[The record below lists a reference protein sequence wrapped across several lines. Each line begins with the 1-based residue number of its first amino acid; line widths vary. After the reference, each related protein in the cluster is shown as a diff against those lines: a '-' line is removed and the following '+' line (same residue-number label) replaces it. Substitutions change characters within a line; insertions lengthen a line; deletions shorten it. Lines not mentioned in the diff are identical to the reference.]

1 VASTV
6 TIRDDRMLVRDGH
19 PLFVLQGRH
28 RPVGATLADLA
39 EAGFNCFRYTFFGT
53 LGSEPETLPDDL
65 HGLLA
70 CVYLYD
76 CMNLRADPSYESQLT
91 DAVTRWREHPALL
104 AYETYNE
111 PAWRPDIPQ
120 KVNQTAD
127 DLATGYRRVREL
139 DPHHPIH
146 LGHSA
151 SATVDALREYNRAA
165 DIIGCNPY
173 PVMPVGMRRHWGI
186 RPDGRALGSPDQG
199 LSAVG
204 DYTGKMVQVGESTR
218 PVWMQLQAMAW
229 EDFYSPAGTRD
240 PGPDGPDPSAILYPT
255 HAQMRYM
262 AFADTIHGATGLLF
276 SMHNVPKD
284 SEVWQDIRRLAGELR
299 GLRDILAARSVDLPL
314 QASYANLGYSIWKG
328 VETLAKEHDGRCFLF
343 AANSAFD
350 PAEVTWKGFGDVA
363 CLRVLGEDRE
373 VPAQSGAA
381 SDRFEPYDV
390 HVYELVSR

>member
-1 VASTV
+1 MASKV
-6 TIRDDRMLVRDGH
+6 EIRDDRMLVRDGQ

-28 RPVGATLADLA
+28 LPIGAMLADLA
-39 EAGFNCFRYTFFGT
+39 EAGFNCFRYTVFGT
-53 LGSEPETLPDDL
+53 LGSAAEPPPVDL

-76 CMNLRADPSYESQLT
+76 RMNLRADPSYESQLT
-91 DAVTRWREHPALL
+91 DAVTQWREHPSLL

-111 PAWRPDIPQ
+111 PAWRPDVPH
-120 KVNQTAD
+120 KVNQIAD
-127 DLATGYRRVREL
+127 DLATGCRHVREL

-151 SATVDALREYNRAA
+151 SATVEALRDYNRAA

-173 PVMPVGMRRHWGI
+173 PVMPEGMRRHWGI
-186 RPDGRALGSPDQG
+186 RPDGRALDSPDQG

-204 DYTGKMVQVGESTR
+204 DYASKMVKVGEGTR
-218 PVWMQLQAMAW
+218 PVWMQLQTMAW
-229 EDFYSPAGTRD
+229 EDFYSAAGTRD

-262 AFADTIHGATGLLF
+262 AFADIIHGATGLLF

-284 SEVWQDIRRLAGELR
+284 GPVWQDIRRLAGELR
-299 GLRDILAARSVDLPL
+299 GLHDMLAARSVDLPL
-314 QASYANLGYSIWKG
+314 AASYANLGYSIWKG
-328 VETLAKEHDGRCFLF
+328 VETLVKEHEGRRYLL

-350 PAEVTWKGFGDVA
+350 PAEVTWKGFEDVT
-363 CLRVLGEDRE
+363 CLRALGEDRD
-373 VPAQSGAA
+373 VPVRSGAA
-381 SDRFEPYDV
+381 SDRFEPYGV
-390 HVYELVSR
+390 HVYELVS